1 MPVCRLR
8 RGPLAGQIFGNEPFA
23 EIGDRRRRTPGL
35 DLTERVAAAIDLAL
49 KLDGFHPRAASLPI
63 RKAADGEPAL
73 ASDPG
78 AVVEHKGPRAGRGDA
93 NAEAFDTEVVEYPAP
108 FGR

>member
-1 MPVCRLR
+1 M
-8 RGPLAGQIFGNEPFA
+8 
-23 EIGDRRRRTPGL
+23 TKK
-35 DLTERVAAAIDLAL
+35 AAAVHRCSWAGNDPLMTDYHDKEWGVPERDSRALWEAL